1 MNEIKMKNTSFWFGI
16 ILIAIV
22 AAFIFFFLPLRDS
35 FYSKSGPVKLYF
47 VDNIS
52 QAHKKIIDK
61 FNNEYEHSIQIIPI
75 DLPFNKFST
84 NERKEIL
91 ARSLRSKSERL
102 DIFSVDVIWIPR
114 FARWANPLDRYID
127 KKTLD
132 NFTKPVLES
141 CYYDGQLVTLPL
153 YTNVGV
159 LYYRKD
165 LIQRLPAHE
174 EIEKKLKSSMEWDDF
189 IKLGFQWKNEKLP
202 FFIFPADKYEGFIC
216 FFHEIMSE
224 KTSLDAFSGDTVNLE
239 LPKVRRSLNLIYNFI
254 NKWDLTPSDVTE
266 FDELESL
273 NYALEND
280 ALFIRGWPG
289 YRIHHK
295 YNVTHPEKLDL
306 IEEIPLPHF
315 PDIKKYGV
323 FGGWN
328 LMISKFS
335 TKKEEAVEF
344 IRFVQREENQ
354 ILLFEQAGHF
364 PIIESLYSDTTFL
377 AKHPKISYYQKLL
390 NNGRHRP
397 VRVDY
402 TQISDIM
409 SYYFKMM
416 IKNQIS
422 IDEAVTMSMQ
432 KINSNQVIIR

>member
-1 MNEIKMKNTSFWFGI
+1 MKNTSFWFGI

-22 AAFIFFFLPLRDS
+22 AAFIFFFLPLKDS
-35 FYSKSGPVKLYF
+35 FYTRTGPVELYF

-61 FNNEYEHSIQIIPI
+61 FNTEYKNNIRIIAV

-114 FARWANPLDRYID
+114 FARWANPLDHYFN
-127 KKTLD
+127 KNALD

-141 CYYDGQLVTLPL
+141 CYYDDQLVTIPL

-165 LIQRLPAHE
+165 LIQQFPKHE
-174 EIEKKLKSSMEWDDF
+174 DIEKKLRSSITWDEF
-189 IKLGFQWKNEKLP
+189 IKLGFQWKKEKRP
-202 FFIFPADKYEGFIC
+202 FFIFPADRYEGFIC
-216 FFHEIMSE
+216 FFHELMSE
-224 KTSLDAFSGDTVNLE
+224 KASHGAFSSDTVNLR
-239 LPKVRRSLNLIYNFI
+239 LPEVRRSLDLIYNFI
-254 NKWDLTPSDVTE
+254 NTWELTPDNVTE

-273 NYALEND
+273 NYALETD

-289 YRIHHK
+289 YRLHHR
-295 YNVTHPEKLDL
+295 YNVSHPEKLEL
-306 IEEIPLPHF
+306 LEEIPLPHF

-335 TKKEEAVEF
+335 TKKEEAIEF

-364 PIIESLYSDTTFL
+364 PIIESLYSNKAFL
-377 AKHPKISYYQKLL
+377 KKHPEIAYYQKLL

-416 IKNQIS
+416 VKNQIS
-422 IDEAVTMSMQ
+422 IDDAVTISMQ
-432 KINSNQVIIR
+432 KINFNQVIIR

>member
-1 MNEIKMKNTSFWFGI
+1 MNDVKIKNTSFWFGI

-22 AAFIFFFLPLRDS
+22 AAYIFFFLPLKDS
-35 FYSKSGPVKLYF
+35 FYSKTGPVELYF

-61 FNNEYEHSIQIIPI
+61 FNIEYKNRIHIIAV

-114 FARWANPLDRYID
+114 FARWANPLDQYID
-127 KKTLD
+127 RKTLE

-141 CYYDGQLVTLPL
+141 CYYDNQLVTIPL

-165 LIQRLPAHE
+165 LIQRVPAYE
-174 EIEKKLKSSMEWDDF
+174 ELEKKLIFSITWDEF
-189 IKLGFQWKNEKLP
+189 IKLGFEWKNEKLP
-202 FFIFPADKYEGFIC
+202 FFIFPADRYEGFIC
-216 FFHEIMSE
+216 FFHELLSE
-224 KTSLDAFSGDTVNLE
+224 RTSHDAFSGEDVNLE
-239 LPKVRRSLNLIYNFI
+239 LPEVRRGLNLMYNFI
-254 NKWDLTPSDVTE
+254 NTWGLTPADVTE

-273 NYALEND
+273 NYALE
-280 ALFIRGWPG
+280 LFIRGWPG
-289 YRIHHK
+289 YRLHHK
-295 YNVTHPEKLDL
+295 YNVTSPEKLKFL
-306 IEEIPLPHF
+306 QEIPLPHYS
-315 PDIKKYGV
+315 DIKKYGV

-335 TKKEEAVEF
+335 TKKEEAIEF

-364 PIIESLYSDTTFL
+364 PIIESLYSNEAFL
-377 AKHPKISYYQKLL
+377 TKHPEISYYQKLL
-390 NNGRHRP
+390 TNGRHRP

-416 IKNQIS
+416 MKNQIS
-422 IDEAVTMSMQ
+422 IDEAITMSMQ
-432 KINSNQVIIR
+432 KINFNHVIIR